1 MAMMM
6 TEVGEPRKMEE
17 SDGRSTENVLGRF
30 ALAWFL
36 LNDSIHKRAI
46 MWRSKLLGS
55 TKNDMMSVWIAKV
68 EARSIADSNGS
79 EHEEAQKQKIE
90 GYLVGSTKEGGG
102 EIAALVVLYSRA
114 Q

>member
-1 MAMMM
+1 
-6 TEVGEPRKMEE
+6 
-17 SDGRSTENVLGRF
+17 
-30 ALAWFL
+30 
-36 LNDSIHKRAI
+36 
-46 MWRSKLLGS
+46 
-55 TKNDMMSVWIAKV
+55 MMSVWIAKV

>member
-1 MAMMM
+1 MMM

-46 MWRSKLLGS
+46 M
-55 TKNDMMSVWIAKV
+55 
-68 EARSIADSNGS
+68 
-79 EHEEAQKQKIE
+79 
-90 GYLVGSTKEGGG
+90 
-102 EIAALVVLYSRA
+102 
-114 Q
+114 